1 MEFQKYH
8 KIKILGNE
16 ENMDIFT
23 NPEDEIVI
31 QEKVDGAN
39 FRFFITKEG
48 NVIFG
53 SRSQELGEDKD
64 HKYEKNF
71 QRCIKFIFEKIED
84 LKKDGGKLDEIHN
97 FIFYGECMVK
107 HTMNYD
113 WEKIPPFLGFD
124 VYDASPNRP
133 NCYLHYKEAENLF
146 KSMGLEFVPII
157 KECKA
162 KDIKKVDDDFVPE
175 SKYASISSEDKQCE
189 GIVFKNYSKGIF
201 AKYVREKFREKNRK
215 VFGEGKKWA
224 KTDDE
229 YFTAVYCTNARIDK
243 CIFKLIDDGRTLGM
257 EMMGDLLNMVYKDI
271 WEEHWQEIAF
281 SKKKTDLLGFKK
293 LVSRRCLEVLKQ
305 AIVNNSLK

>member
-23 NPEDEIVI
+23 NPEDKIVI

-53 SRSQELGEDKD
+53 SRTRQLTSNEGEDTNV
-64 HKYEKNF
+64 EKNF
-71 QRCIKFIFEKIED
+71 IRCINHIREKLSKLKLHDLLYIF
-84 LKKDGGKLDEIHN
+84 H
-97 FIFYGECMVK
+97 GECMVK
-107 HTMNYD
+107 HTMAYD

-124 VYDASPNRP
+124 IY
-133 NCYLHYKEAENLF
+133 CIGTGKYLDYKESKKIF
-146 KSMGLEFVPII
+146 KKLGLEFVPII

-243 CIFKLIDDGRTLGM
+243 CIFKLIDEGRTLGM

-271 WEEHWQEIAF
+271 WEENWQEIAF

>member
-1 MEFQKYH
+1 MEFKKYD

-53 SRSQELGEDKD
+53 SRSQELGEDKE
-64 HKYEKNF
+64 HKYEKTF
-71 QRCIKFIFEKIED
+71 QRCIKFIKEKWGKVIDIAPD
-84 LKKDGGKLDEIHN
+84 LSHL
-97 FIFYGECMVK
+97 IFYGECIVK
-107 HTMNYD
+107 HTMDYD
-113 WEKIPPFLGFD
+113 WEKIPPYLGFD
-124 VYDASPNRP
+124 IYDIKAEK
-133 NCYLHYKEAENLF
+133 YLNYEDVKRIFSTNLNIE
-146 KSMGLEFVPII
+146 MVPLI
-157 KECKA
+157 KLCKA
-162 KDIKKVDDDFVPE
+162 KEITDVNDDFVPK
-175 SKYASISSEDKQCE
+175 SKYASISSKDQQAE
-189 GIVFKNYSKGIF
+189 GIVFKNYTKQIM
-201 AKYVREKFREKNRK
+201 AKYVREKFREKSKK
-215 VFGEGKKWA
+215 VFGTSKKWA

-243 CIFKLIDDGRTLGM
+243 CIFKLMDEGRNLGM
-257 EMMGDLLNMVYKDI
+257 EMMGDLLNKVYKDI
-271 WEEHWQEIAF
+271 WEEHWEEIAF